1 MSEKLIYIK
10 GNASGYF
17 KPKVWNA
24 SGVFSFYNIDFKT
37 IDIKNSEIIVP
48 FVFNELKVDL
58 YNQPINSSQTVKVF
72 IDETNYIQEDIQE
85 ILFTELKIGESIS
98 INNESFIKYNSL
110 VYFKIKKIIPAG
122 PVGGTQ
128 LAKGNTFTT
137 PVLNTSNN
145 YYLENQTSQVPSA
158 KIVLPKKRTFF
169 EKYLPITDTLTNV
182 KKVPTPITQ
191 PTTVPVEQT
200 ASSVFRNTILGAFI
214 FSLLVFLFLK
224 MLFGLS
230 FITILLPI
238 LFFLMM
244 LMGAL
249 KNRFPLFSNSLV
261 VQNRFW
267 NFIGWLLLIL
277 GCYLFYKSY
286 PLNTSL
292 LLISLGLSL
301 LLAVRNHSFLK
312 WIGRIGVMITC
323 FFLFGLL
330 KPLIKTGDSET
341 RKTSDETNTDN
352 ESENNKW
359 EYTPEVIKDTIN
371 TDKNDTLVVSY
382 LSHKL
387 KWNDNY
393 QNQYKGEFK
402 VRKDYF
408 NITKIERNQIEPT
421 GQGFREQFH
430 QIYKQMINQSKNY
443 LDSVIKVYANIGK
456 TNKLNNKMF
465 ADMIVTSIQNIPYCL
480 VHDLTHSQADRQ
492 YGGFITEYHQSGG
505 PCLAETKFG
514 IQAPVEFIANLKG
527 DCDTRSVF
535 LYYILSKLGYSVVVL
550 GSEHYSHAIL
560 GISGNYSGD
569 YINYNGLNYYVWETT
584 ATGFTPGNISPKTN
598 NMRYWNVILANKR

>member
-1 MSEKLIYIK
+1 MSEQLIYIK

-37 IDIKNSEIIVP
+37 IDIKNSKIIDP

-72 IDETNYIQEDIQE
+72 IDETNYIQEDIPE
-85 ILFTELKIGESIS
+85 ILFTELKIGESIT
-98 INNESFIKYNSL
+98 IDGESFVKYDSK
-110 VYFKIKKIIPAG
+110 VYFKIKKIIP
-122 PVGGTQ
+122 
-128 LAKGNTFTT
+128 
-137 PVLNTSNN
+137 
-145 YYLENQTSQVPSA
+145 E
-158 KIVLPKKRTFF
+158 KIVLPIKQTVVQ
-169 EKYLPITDTLTNV
+169 KYLPITDTLSNWN
-182 KKVPTPITQ
+182 KVAINPIID
-191 PTTVPVEQT
+191 PNEPIV
-200 ASSVFRNTILGAFI
+200 ASVQSVNSVFFKTLLGSLI
-214 FSLLVFLFLK
+214 FSLLSFLFLK

-230 FITILLPI
+230 FFTILLPI

-244 LMGAL
+244 MMGAL
-249 KNRFPLFSNSLV
+249 KTRFPSLNNYV
-261 VQNRFW
+261 GVKNNFW
-267 NFIGWLLLIL
+267 NNIGWFFIIL
-277 GCYLFYKSY
+277 GCYLLYKSY
-286 PLNTSL
+286 SANSCV
-292 LLISLGLSL
+292 LLISLGISL
-301 LLAVRNHSFLK
+301 LLAVRNNTFLK
-312 WIGRIGVMITC
+312 WIGRIGVLISC

-330 KPLIKTGDSET
+330 NPLIKTGDSET

-359 EYTPEVIKDTIN
+359 EYTPEVIKDTIH

-456 TNKLNNKMF
+456 TNKLNNKLF